1 MSRLRIRSDG
11 LHWIESDGEIVALDD
26 HSLQYVSANPAAKGL
41 LWRALVEG
49 ATRTQLVARLLAE
62 FEVHEDVAT
71 RDVDAFVAELGR
83 LGLLE
88 A

>member
-26 HSLQYVSANPAAKGL
+26 RSLQYVSANPAAAV

-71 RDVDAFVAELGR
+71 RRGRVRRRARR

>member
-26 HSLQYVSANPAAKGL
+26 RSLQYVSANPAAAV